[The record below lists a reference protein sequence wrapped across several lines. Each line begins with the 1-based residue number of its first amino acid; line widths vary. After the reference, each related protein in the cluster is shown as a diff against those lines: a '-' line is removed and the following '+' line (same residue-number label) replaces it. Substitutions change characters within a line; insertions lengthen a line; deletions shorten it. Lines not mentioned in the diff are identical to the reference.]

1 MWKEYKNTPLYI
13 NKERK
18 SDCGIMWKGGE
29 FDGDSPEYG
38 GKLSFEVYRGTLK
51 R

>member
-38 GKLSFEVYRGTLK
+38 ENSLLRYIEVP
-51 R
+51 